1 MATTLSKKATPGGG
15 GPRPT
20 GPARWLLPAA
30 VIIAFLLIAG
40 PLGGVGGKLSEIQ
53 RNDNAAYLPENT
65 EATKVLKE
73 TTSFELES
81 TPAILVYTRKD
92 GATMTREDQ
101 RILTIQAI
109 HLFEPLNQVLA
120 APPIGPIVTDPYGKG
135 AYILLLFIGSD
146 PNTIRPHI
154 DDIRLGGLADEPGY
168 DLALGG
174 PAAAQT
180 DLIEVYGAISLL
192 LLGVTGAVVLLIL
205 ISVYRSPILPFLVL
219 AVAGIGLGMADGLAY
234 LMAQAGVFT
243 VSGQV
248 QGILDVLVLGAGT
261 DYALLMASRY
271 REELRRTEDKYQ
283 AMRAA
288 WRASVEPIAA
298 SGGTVILA
306 VLCLTVSGLP
316 ATRSLGPIAAIGIGF
331 AVISM
336 LVLLPAALMLL
347 GRAAFWPFRPMVE
360 AVPSE
365 RHLNHGPWARVA
377 AFVGRR
383 PRQIWAVVLLGLLV
397 ATLGTLRLEAH
408 GIPRTGG
415 FLIDAQSVQGQ
426 KILEANFPDASGT
439 PTVITGKTDKI
450 NEMTEAVRKIPNV
463 AKVEPYLDPLA
474 KFDAR
479 TAGKPPPP
487 PVVHDGRIRL
497 DVTIGLPADSSG
509 AESTVRQIRAAEH
522 AIAGADALVGGY
534 TAINVDVQDT
544 AARDRTIVIPLV
556 LLLVFGILVALL
568 RAVVAPLLLV
578 GTVLLSYAATMGVCG
593 IFFRDIFLFQGSES
607 SFPMYAFVFLVA
619 LGVDYNIFLMTRV
632 REEVAVVGHR
642 AGTLRGLTV
651 TGGVITSAGVVVAA
665 TFAALSVI
673 PLVYL
678 AELAFAVGFG
688 VLLDTFIVRTL
699 LVPALTLDIGRKMWW
714 PSKLKDGEP

>member
-1 MATTLSKKATPGGG
+1 M
-15 GPRPT
+15 
-20 GPARWLLPAA
+20 
-30 VIIAFLLIAG
+30 
-40 PLGGVGGKLSEIQ
+40 
-53 RNDNAAYLPENT
+53 
-65 EATKVLKE
+65 
-73 TTSFELES
+73 
-81 TPAILVYTRKD
+81 
-92 GATMTREDQ
+92 
-101 RILTIQAI
+101 
-109 HLFEPLNQVLA
+109 
-120 APPIGPIVTDPYGKG
+120 
-135 AYILLLFIGSD
+135 
-146 PNTIRPHI
+146 
-154 DDIRLGGLADEPGY
+154 
-168 DLALGG
+168 
-174 PAAAQT
+174 
-180 DLIEVYGAISLL
+180 
-192 LLGVTGAVVLLIL
+192 
-205 ISVYRSPILPFLVL
+205 
-219 AVAGIGLGMADGLAY
+219 
-234 LMAQAGVFT
+234 
-243 VSGQV
+243 
-248 QGILDVLVLGAGT
+248 
-261 DYALLMASRY
+261 
-271 REELRRTEDKYQ
+271 RT
-283 AMRAA
+283 A

-360 AVPSE
+360 SVPSE

-377 AFVGRR
+377 AFVGRK
-383 PRQIWAVVLLGLLV
+383 PRQVWAVVLLILLV
-397 ATLGTLRLEAH
+397 MTLGTLRLEAH

-415 FLIDAQSVQGQ
+415 FLIDAQSVAGE
-426 KILEANFPDASGT
+426 KVLEANFPDASGT
-439 PTVITGKTDKI
+439 PTVITGNADKI
-450 NEMTEAVRKIPNV
+450 NEMTAAVKGIPNV
-463 AKVEPYLDPLA
+463 TKIEPYLDPLA

-479 TAGKPPPP
+479 NAGKPPPP
-487 PVVHDGRIRL
+487 PVVHNGRIRL
-497 DVTIGLPADSSG
+497 DITMDLPADSSA
-509 AESTVRQIRAAEH
+509 AEDRVRQIRAAEH
-522 AIAGADALVGGY
+522 AIAGADARVGGY
-534 TAINVDVQDT
+534 TATNVDAQDT

-568 RAVVAPLLLV
+568 RSVVAPLLLV
-578 GTVLLSYAATMGVCG
+578 GTVLLSYAATMGICG

-651 TGGVITSAGVVVAA
+651 TGGVITSAGVVVAS

-699 LVPALTLDIGRKMWW
+699 LVPALTLDVGRKMWW
-714 PSKLKDGEP
+714 PSRLQDAEP